1 MEEIEHGNK
10 KQARCPFFDRGGWRK
25 WTKQTRIS
33 QSGSFFVSHLSQN
46 KYGKRIILK
55 NVPNPPTPSFVEPC
69 IVSDPNL
76 PGASLPQRQVKLVS
90 RMMGNYLLRFGE
102 DSAVS
107 QNPLGFGVDP
117 FTLFYYIRL
126 AKRMFFDTPRTW
138 ILYEPMDRDKSLL
151 LAMTSSFITSSF
163 PYPSP
168 LFSVTHQ
175 MALSSYL

>member
-1 MEEIEHGNK
+1 
-10 KQARCPFFDRGGWRK
+10 
-25 WTKQTRIS
+25 
-33 QSGSFFVSHLSQN
+33 
-46 KYGKRIILK
+46 
-55 NVPNPPTPSFVEPC
+55 
-69 IVSDPNL
+69 
-76 PGASLPQRQVKLVS
+76 
-90 RMMGNYLLRFGE
+90 MGNYLLRFGE
-102 DSAVS
+102 DSLVS
-107 QNPLGFGVDP
+107 TPFRVDP

-151 LAMTSSFITSSF
+151 LAMTSSFITSFF

>member
-1 MEEIEHGNK
+1 
-10 KQARCPFFDRGGWRK
+10 
-25 WTKQTRIS
+25 
-33 QSGSFFVSHLSQN
+33 
-46 KYGKRIILK
+46 
-55 NVPNPPTPSFVEPC
+55 
-69 IVSDPNL
+69 
-76 PGASLPQRQVKLVS
+76 
-90 RMMGNYLLRFGE
+90 MGNYLLRFGE

-107 QNPLGFGVDP
+107 YPSLGFGVDP

-126 AKRMFFDTPRTW
+126 AKRMFFDRPRTW

-168 LFSVTHQ
+168 LFDLTHQ

>member
-1 MEEIEHGNK
+1 MEK
-10 KQARCPFFDRGGWRK
+10 VDKTD
-25 WTKQTRIS
+25 
-33 QSGSFFVSHLSQN
+33 SHFPVE
-46 KYGKRIILK
+46 KM
-55 NVPNPPTPSFVEPC
+55 EPC
-69 IVSDPNL
+69 IVIRTCPE
-76 PGASLPQRQVKLVS
+76 RVS
-90 RMMGNYLLRFGE
+90 HR
-102 DSAVS
+102 
-107 QNPLGFGVDP
+107 
-117 FTLFYYIRL
+117 

>member
-1 MEEIEHGNK
+1 MAEGGRVEPREALLRGRSLTPLHSLQGPK
-10 KQARCPFFDRGGWRK
+10 PFFNIEGDGE
-25 WTKQTRIS
+25 
-33 QSGSFFVSHLSQN
+33 SGQN
-46 KYGKRIILK
+46 RLAFLIEQIREKNPIE

-69 IVSDPNL
+69 IH
-76 PGASLPQRQVKLVS
+76 
-90 RMMGNYLLRFGE
+90 
-102 DSAVS
+102 
-107 QNPLGFGVDP
+107 PLGFGVDP

-175 MALSSYL
+175 MALNLYL

>member
-1 MEEIEHGNK
+1 MIHM
-10 KQARCPFFDRGGWRK
+10 D
-25 WTKQTRIS
+25 
-33 QSGSFFVSHLSQN
+33 
-46 KYGKRIILK
+46 
-55 NVPNPPTPSFVEPC
+55 
-69 IVSDPNL
+69 IVSLAWAGCFN
-76 PGASLPQRQVKLVS
+76 GSLYIL
-90 RMMGNYLLRFGE
+90 
-102 DSAVS
+102 
-107 QNPLGFGVDP
+107 P

>member
-1 MEEIEHGNK
+1 MEKVDKTDSHFPVEK
-10 KQARCPFFDRGGWRK
+10 M
-25 WTKQTRIS
+25 
-33 QSGSFFVSHLSQN
+33 GSFFVLHLSSRKKN
-46 KYGKRIILK
+46 KIE
-55 NVPNPPTPSFVEPC
+55 NVPNPPTLSFVEPC
-69 IVSDPNL
+69 IVIRTCPERVSHRGKL
-76 PGASLPQRQVKLVS
+76 SWWAVWWATISCGSERTQLLVS
-90 RMMGNYLLRFGE
+90 TPFRGG
-102 DSAVS
+102 
-107 QNPLGFGVDP
+107 P

-151 LAMTSSFITSSF
+151 LAMTSSFITSFF